1 MEKNEVKLTFNGFIS
16 KIFLLSVG
24 LHLCSALVCVL
35 YMEVKQEVG
44 IRDSSTFRSEN
55 SPFV

>member
-1 MEKNEVKLTFNGFIS
+1 MVLYQ
-16 KIFLLSVG
+16 IFLLSVG

-55 SPFV
+55 SHFV